1 MLSNSIRF
9 ISNNVKEIQSF
20 EKRIKFFEYLKI
32 AITSCGFIFLQE
44 THSTIHD
51 EKKWNDEF
59 KGKPFFSHG
68 QSNFLGVAIG
78 FIGKLSFEVSNK
90 KQDESGRILI
100 LDLKVSDNNFLLINL
115 YNANKESEQLNTLS
129 TLCNLLDDITD
140 LHCKNIIL
148 GRDFNIFFNVT
159 YEARGGNPKMKNKS
173 VAKFIHIKES
183 LGLCDIWRVRNPKK
197 KHYTFGQQ
205 HITGFIQ
212 RRLNYFLVSNNLQE
226 SNNKTV
232 ILTAFS
238 TDHSHI
244 FFSLS
249 KSIDISRGK
258 GLWKFN
264 NSLCHEPDFVTKLK
278 NNLKVICNRMSAEQI
293 TDEQLR

>member
-1 MLSNSIRF
+1 MLTMLSNSIRF
-9 ISNNVKEIQSF
+9 ISNNVKKIQSF

-68 QSNFLGVAIG
+68 QSNFCGVAIG
-78 FIGKLSFEVSNK
+78 FIGNASFEVSNK

-159 YEARGGNPKMKNKS
+159 YEARGGNPKLKNKS
-173 VAKFIHIKES
+173 VAKLFHIKES
-183 LGLCDIWRVRNPKK
+183 LGLCDILPVRNLKK
-197 KHYTFGQQ
+197 KHYTFRQQ
-205 HITGFIQ
+205 HVTGFIQ

-226 SNNKTV
+226 SIKKNGYFNRFLNRSFTH
-232 ILTAFS
+232 ILF
-238 TDHSHI
+238 I
-244 FFSLS
+244 
-249 KSIDISRGK
+249 
-258 GLWKFN
+258 
-264 NSLCHEPDFVTKLK
+264 V
-278 NNLKVICNRMSAEQI
+278 
-293 TDEQLR
+293 